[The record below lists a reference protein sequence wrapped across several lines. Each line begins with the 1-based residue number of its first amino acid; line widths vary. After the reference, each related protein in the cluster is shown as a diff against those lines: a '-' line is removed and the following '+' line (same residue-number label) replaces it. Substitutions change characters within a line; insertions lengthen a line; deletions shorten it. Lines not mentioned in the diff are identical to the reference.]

1 MSSENVYEL
10 DVTVRSADGTE
21 ATIHREYHTSKDKP
35 ADALNE
41 VWGAVNSDTK
51 ARMRSVADGA

>member
-1 MSSENVYEL
+1 MSAENVYEL
-10 DVTVRSADGTE
+10 DVKITAADGTSS
-21 ATIHREYHTSKDKP
+21 TIHREYHTSKDKP

-41 VWGAVNSDTK
+41 VWGAVTSDTK

>member
-1 MSSENVYEL
+1 MTDKHVYEL

-21 ATIHREYHTSKDKP
+21 ATIHREYHSSREKP

-41 VWGAVNSDTK
+41 VWSAVSSDIK
-51 ARMRSVADGA
+51 ARMRSVEDGK